1 MFYKYRNDNEVS
13 VLGLNDMGFVRLGCI
28 LPDNSYKV
36 EVSSLLPWSSRKIT
50 YKGGKNGV
58 LSFLATKLIMSNFL
72 LKFGI
77 HE

>member
-36 EVSSLLPWSSRKIT
+36 EVSSLLP
-50 YKGGKNGV
+50 
-58 LSFLATKLIMSNFL
+58 
-72 LKFGI
+72 
-77 HE
+77 